1 MYIILN
7 ACKRHTV
14 CYLLV
19 CYKTQPEKKPQP
31 EKEPRVY
38 LNETSDFFLTL
49 SHDILGVGGDDYRQ
63 FIICLGSE
71 RCGRGALEAAQHA
84 TNGRG
89 RQCR

>member
-1 MYIILN
+1 MHS
-7 ACKRHTV
+7 CERHTV

-19 CYKTQPEKKPQP
+19 WCVKKRNQ
-31 EKEPRVY
+31 KRNQACIIY

-49 SHDILGVGGDDYRQ
+49 SQDILGVGGDDYRQ

-71 RCGRGALEAAQHA
+71 RRGRGTLEAAQHA

-89 RQCR
+89 RQRR